1 MVHPQEAHKFE
12 GVINDNRVK
21 IIAQSGVEA
30 EINIQSLTQSLVLA
44 FKNNKDRSG
53 LANMFNMQLIEPGGA
68 TLFSRILLAAHEL
81 GIENHLHACYLLELK
96 FRGYDTNGAVKENP
110 AGPFYYMC

>member
-1 MVHPQEAHKFE
+1 MKNPVPIYEDNVLNKFESFNYNWTMYMVHPQEAHKFE

-68 TLFSRILLAAHEL
+68 TLLSLIHISEPTRP
-81 GIENHLHACYLLELK
+81 Y
-96 FRGYDTNGAVKENP
+96 
-110 AGPFYYMC
+110 